1 MNLKHLNTF
10 LVLSKI
16 KNFTK
21 TAEYLH
27 YAQSNVTTQI
37 KQLEEE
43 LNVKLFERIGKN
55 VIITAEGERLIPYAG
70 KMLALSSEI
79 KDIYTAPLNQKRIVI
94 GASESL
100 SIYKL
105 PNILKEY
112 RKKYPDVEIFLKLLY
127 TSNIIPLLTD
137 NTIDIA
143 FILEVPINTESTIT
157 AFIKDEPICVLA
169 AEEHGITAK
178 EDVAIYDFKDIPMI
192 LTNKDCCFCKCFR
205 NSLANASIV
214 PKIILETSSIQVIKE
229 NTLSGL
235 GLCLLP
241 EFTVK
246 KELDNNSIKHISY
259 ETNYNVSAQ
268 LIYHKDKWVSPH
280 LLDFISTV
288 QNCY

>member
-1 MNLKHLNTF
+1 MNLKHLSTF

-55 VIITAEGERLIPYAG
+55 VILTAEGEKLIPYAG

-79 KDIYTAPLNQKRIVI
+79 KDIYTTPLNQKRIVI

-112 RKKYPDVEIFLKLLY
+112 RKKYPDVEIFLKLLD
-127 TSNIIPLLTD
+127 TSNVIPLLTD

-143 FILEVPINTESTIT
+143 FILEAPINEDSTIT

-169 AEEHGITAK
+169 TKEHRIAEKA
-178 EDVAIYDFKDIPMI
+178 DVTIYDFKDIPII
-192 LTNKDCCFCKCFR
+192 LTNKDCCFRKCFE
-205 NSLANASIV
+205 NSLINASIA

-229 NTLSGL
+229 NALSGL

-246 KELDNNSIKHISY
+246 KELDSNSIKRISY
-259 ETNYNVSAQ
+259 ATNYNISAQ
-268 LIYHKDKWVSPH
+268 LIYHKDKWASPQ

>member
-10 LVLSKI
+10 LLLSKI

-21 TAEYLH
+21 AAEHLH

-43 LNVKLFERIGKN
+43 LNVRLFERIGKN
-55 VIITAEGERLIPYAG
+55 VILTAEGEKLIPYAR
-70 KMLALSSEI
+70 KMLTLSSEI
-79 KDIYTAPLNQKRIVI
+79 KDIYTTSFNQKRIVI

-105 PNILKEY
+105 PDILKEY
-112 RKKYPDVEIFLKLLY
+112 RKKYPDVEIFLKLLD
-127 TSNIIPLLTD
+127 TSNIISLLTD

-143 FILEVPINTESTIT
+143 FILEAPVNTNSTIT
-157 AFIKDEPICVLA
+157 AFIKDEPICILA
-169 AEEHGITAK
+169 TEEHWIAAK
-178 EDVAIYDFKDIPMI
+178 TDVTIYDFKDIPII
-192 LTNKDCCFCKCFR
+192 LTQKDCCYRKHFE
-205 NSLANASIV
+205 NSLTNASIV

-229 NTLSGL
+229 TALSGL

-241 EFTVK
+241 EFTVQ
-246 KELDNNSIKHISY
+246 KELDSHSIKRISY
-259 ETNYNVSAQ
+259 SINYNISAQ

-280 LLDFISTV
+280 LLDFIFTV